1 VALGKK
7 MPKTTTIDSFLVTP
21 ENAACSLKMINDMKS
36 KMKTFPFGP
45 SLQLTASK
53 TYHCKVLDKNM

>member
-1 VALGKK
+1 
-7 MPKTTTIDSFLVTP
+7 
-21 ENAACSLKMINDMKS
+21 MINDMKS